1 MLVSINYRM
10 EDTILLDRDGKM
22 SKPFRPVIFLVRK
35 LILNIVVN
43 SLYNTKL
50 VYRELFYSRK
60 NDVNTS

>member
-43 SLYNTKL
+43 SLYITKL

>member
-43 SLYNTKL
+43 SLYITKL
-50 VYRELFYSRK
+50 VLSRIILLEEK
-60 NDVNTS
+60 RR